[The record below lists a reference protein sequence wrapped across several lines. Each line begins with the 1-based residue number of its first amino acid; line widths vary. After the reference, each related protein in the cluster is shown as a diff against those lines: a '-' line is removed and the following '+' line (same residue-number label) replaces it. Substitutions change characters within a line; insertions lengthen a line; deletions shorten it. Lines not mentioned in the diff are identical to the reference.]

1 VRLTSFRL
9 IPMPWCQFL
18 IDEPG
23 DDERTFKRL
32 LPAMPATGD
41 VIEFDQERV
50 VVTRVSPIP
59 MRSIVVGPPTA
70 IVFCQPATA

>member
-1 VRLTSFRL
+1 
-9 IPMPWCQFL
+9 MPWCQFL

-23 DDERTFKRL
+23 YDERTFKRL
-32 LPAMPATGD
+32 LPAVPATGD
-41 VIEFDQERV
+41 VIEFDAERV

-59 MRSIVVGPPTA
+59 MRGSVVGPPTA

>member
-41 VIEFDQERV
+41 VIEFDEERV
-50 VVTRVSPIP
+50 VVMRVSPIP
-59 MRSIVVGPPTA
+59 MRVSLGGPPTT
-70 IVFCQPATA
+70 IVFWRPATA